1 LARGEFDACFRGF
14 KHCNDQCWPNGNVP
28 VGRLGWRKRLHRYGV
43 TFLFGCTAGKHV
55 RGNSDDGQ
63 YWAEWSAFNCY
74 GHYNREI
81 LGLAEDW
88 AKKSSL
94 GNRAPALRPHNC
106 AQKEAPELARARL
119 LRLAEFIHFRLRRR
133 SFRLRTAATT
143 TTAAHSLRSV
153 LLNGFSSS
161 GRRADI
167 LPVDAKC
174 NLNSLQSSR
183 EGA

>member
-1 LARGEFDACFRGF
+1 MLQGLQTLQRSVLAKRQRTSWSLGMEETAT
-14 KHCNDQCWPNGNVP
+14 P
-28 VGRLGWRKRLHRYGV
+28 VRRHFLVRVHRRE
-43 TFLFGCTAGKHV
+43 V